1 VNLKALI
8 RDIPNLPKPGIIFK
22 DITPLFKDAQAIT
35 YMLDSLA
42 EPWKGRHI
50 DVVVGAEARG
60 FLIGPGLAERLG
72 AGFVPIRKPGKLPA
86 DTLAHSYDL
95 EYGSDTLEIHQDAI
109 IENHNV
115 LVVDDLLATGGTA
128 KACIALVKRLKGN
141 VIGAS
146 FIIELS
152 FLSGRDQL
160 PPIEI
165 HSLLTY
171 KTD

>member
-1 VNLKALI
+1 MNLKALI
-8 RDIPNLPKPGIIFK
+8 RDIPNFPKPGIIFK

>member
-8 RDIPNLPKPGIIFK
+8 RDIPNFPKPGIIFK

>member
-1 VNLKALI
+1 MNLKALI
-8 RDIPNLPKPGIIFK
+8 RDIPNFPKPGIIFK

-72 AGFVPIRKPGKLPA
+72 AGFVPIRKLGKLPA

>member
-8 RDIPNLPKPGIIFK
+8 RDIPNFPKPSIIFK

>member
-8 RDIPNLPKPGIIFK
+8 RDIPNFPKPGIIFK

-86 DTLAHSYDL
+86 DTLAHPYDL

-165 HSLLTY
+165 HPLLTY

>member
-1 VNLKALI
+1 MNLKALI